1 MAAPTAIER
10 AWRIHSSV
18 LLGYRAEEK
27 SLDGI
32 ERIDDMI
39 DWCNKEQPQ
48 RLDYWQKV
56 RDEYIKI
63 KENYDRL

>member
-18 LLGYRAEEK
+18 LLGYRAEEG

-32 ERIDDMI
+32 ERIEDMI
-39 DWCNKEQPQ
+39 DWCNKEEPQ
-48 RLDYWQKV
+48 LLNYWNEV

-63 KENYDRL
+63 KELNER